1 MSGPVRQSI
10 EIDATPEQV
19 YDVIVDFE
27 RYPSFVPNQSG
38 ARILHQDA
46 DRWEVEFELQIVK
59 RLSYTLMLS
68 GERGKSLRWQ
78 LVRGDMMKKNDGGW
92 LLEALPDGR
101 TKATYDIEVGMKGFV
116 PKSISTKLVGTTLP
130 ENLKAFKR
138 EAERRTS

>member
-38 ARILHQDA
+38 ARIVKQEEN
-46 DRWEVEFELQIVK
+46 RWEVEFELQIVK
-59 RLSYTLMLS
+59 RLTYNLKLT
-68 GERGKSLRWQ
+68 GVPGKSLRWQ

-92 LLEALPDGR
+92 TLEELPGGR
-101 TKATYDIEVGMKGFV
+101 TKATYDIEVAVKGFV
-116 PKSISTKLVGTTLP
+116 PKAISTKLVATTLP
-130 ENLKAFKR
+130 ENLKAFKG
-138 EAERRTS
+138 EIERRAS

>member
-1 MSGPVRQSI
+1 MSGPVRRSI

-38 ARILHQDA
+38 ARVVRNDGHQ
-46 DRWEVEFELQIVK
+46 WEVEFELQVVK
-59 RLSYTLMLS
+59 RLTYTLKLT
-68 GERGKSLRWQ
+68 GVPGRSLRWQ

-92 LLEALPDGR
+92 TLEALPDGR

-116 PKSISTKLVGTTLP
+116 PKSISNKLVETTLP
-130 ENLKAFKR
+130 ENLKAFKG
-138 EAERRTS
+138 EVERLSS